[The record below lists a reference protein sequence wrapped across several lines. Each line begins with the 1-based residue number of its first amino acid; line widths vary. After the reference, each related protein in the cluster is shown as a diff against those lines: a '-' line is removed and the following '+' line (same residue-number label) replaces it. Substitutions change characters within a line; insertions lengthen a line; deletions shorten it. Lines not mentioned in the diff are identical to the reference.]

1 MKKVW
6 IFLCFFAAGAAVL
19 AGAFLLNG
27 QRYYLSACLILLL
40 AFAAMLLRLERRHV
54 RAREMVILAIM
65 TALAV
70 TGTRGLFSAAAG
82 QALRRSHHSRR
93 SIARRGA
100 RLSDWSDDRLCLK
113 LFLWTGPVDALSNV
127 RFWTDRPSGR
137 PYF

>member
-1 MKKVW
+1 M
-6 IFLCFFAAGAAVL
+6 AAGAAVL
-19 AGAFLLNG
+19 AGTFLLNG

-70 TGTRGLFSAAAG
+70 TDARPFSVAAG

-100 RLSDWSDDRLCLK
+100 RLSGWSDDRLCLK

-127 RFWTDRPSGR
+127 RLWAGWPSGGS
-137 PYF
+137 YF

>member
-6 IFLCFFAAGAAVL
+6 IFLCFFAAGTAVL

-70 TGTRGLFSAAAG
+70 TGRAAFFLLPQVKPSAAVIILAG
-82 QALRRSHHSRR
+82 ALL
-93 SIARRGA
+93 GA
-100 RLSDWSDDRLCLK
+100 EPG
-113 LFLWTGPVDALSNV
+113 FLVGAMTGFVSNFFFGRPVDSPFKCSVL
-127 RFWTDRPSGR
+127 DCPPSGR

>member
-6 IFLCFFAAGAAVL
+6 IFLCFLAAGAAVL
-19 AGAFLLNG
+19 AGTFLLNG

-70 TGTRGLFSAAAG
+70 TGRAAFFCC
-82 QALRRSHHSRR
+82 RRSSPPPQSSFSQEHCSAR
-93 SIARRGA
+93 SPA
-100 RLSDWSDDRLCLK
+100 
-113 LFLWTGPVDALSNV
+113 
-127 RFWTDRPSGR
+127 FWLER
-137 PYF
+137 